1 MFEKLKIKKA
11 KRLLMKEIEPM
22 IKEGIDNESIIKKFK
37 KKGKNKEMIEEIIK
51 EIIEKDKDKIEIRI
65 PIIKKKV
72 KDIEDEIAEPEKPKG
87 LKEKVDE
94 LSDAMDVIMNK
105 DKQIEKLK
113 KKKFK
118 VPRGVKSQLKK
129 LAIKNKVQVM
139 LLQRTRNIKPVIG
152 EIRDGM
158 LLVGNQVYNGAV
170 DSTWLW
176 EGKFP
181 THIVPEWDL
190 QPMTPEGISKMRN
203 TNPITATE
211 LYNDCIKNS
220 RSSEPQKIIL
230 RAMEAKENQMLK
242 KPVNVKTIVLVIVV
256 TIIVMAVL
264 FGGKII

>member
-1 MFEKLKIKKA
+1 MFKNLKIRKARKLLKKGIESMMEKGVGKEVITAKA
-11 KRLLMKEIEPM
+11 KEKGWSKENVD
-22 IKEGIDNESIIKKFK
+22 K
-37 KKGKNKEMIEEIIK
+37 IIK
-51 EIIEKDKDKIEIRI
+51 EIEDKEKDKIEIRI

-72 KDIEDEIAEPEKPKG
+72 KEIEVEVIEPEKPKG

-94 LSDAMDVIMNK
+94 LSDALDIIMNK

-113 KKKFK
+113 KKKFR
-118 VPRGVKSQLKK
+118 VPHGVKSQLKK

-152 EIRDGM
+152 EIREGM
-158 LLVGNQVYNGAV
+158 LLVGDQVYNGAV

-190 QPMTPEGISKMRN
+190 QPMTPEGIAKMRN
-203 TNPITATE
+203 INPITATE

-242 KPVNVKTIVLVIVV
+242 KPVNVKAIVMAIVV
-256 TIIVMAVL
+256 TIIVMAIL